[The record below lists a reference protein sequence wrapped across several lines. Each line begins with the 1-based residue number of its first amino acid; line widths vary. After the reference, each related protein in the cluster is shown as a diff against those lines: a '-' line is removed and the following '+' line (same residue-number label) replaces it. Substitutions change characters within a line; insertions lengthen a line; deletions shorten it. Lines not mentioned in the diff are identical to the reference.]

1 MKKLA
6 FVSFQPFGSSY
17 ESLVAVPDLSLL
29 ENPEV
34 TLRQASKQYCNSVTK
49 MKSLVVH
56 IDDQRRSYR
65 SISARSIWRLG
76 NEIIEMVEHF
86 RQLSVQIDGLYDHLA
101 RDIGMK
107 RKRLEKVVILRRYL
121 PTEALIPDSLNWG
134 ALEKGTRK
142 KALLLLDGISVDSD
156 S

>member
-34 TLRQASKQYCNSVTK
+34 TLRQASEQYCNSVTK
-49 MKSLVVH
+49 MKSLAVH

-65 SISARSIWRLG
+65 PISARSVWRLG
-76 NEIIEMVEHF
+76 NEIIAMVEHF
-86 RQLSVQIDGLYDHLA
+86 RKLSVQIDGLYDHLA

-134 ALEKGTRK
+134 ALEKGTRR

>member
-29 ENPEV
+29 ENPEG
-34 TLRQASKQYCNSVTK
+34 TLRQASDQYCNSVTK
-49 MKSLVVH
+49 MKSLAAH

-134 ALEKGTRK
+134 TLEKGTRR